1 MQLSWRA
8 CVCVCTC
15 KRTHACAQLCPTLCD
30 PMDSSHPG
38 SSVHGIS
45 QAEHWCGL
53 PFPTPGDIPNPGI
66 ELVSLVSPALQVDS
80 LPWSHQGSPIML
92 EGESRKSS
100 SGLFW
105 KMSRTCREE
114 GRGKVMLCW
123 ITGLERSLE
132 GPDRAGPSIRR
143 SIMCQSGHTG
153 SSIDIPLCY
162 WHSSFLD
169 SYMTQCW

>member
-1 MQLSWRA
+1 M
-8 CVCVCTC
+8 CVCTC

-66 ELVSLVSPALQVDS
+66 ELVSLVSPALQMDS
-80 LPWSHQGSPIML
+80 LLWSHQGSPIML
-92 EGESRKSS
+92 EGEFRKSS

-114 GRGKVMLCW
+114 GRGKGHALLDHWAGEV
-123 ITGLERSLE
+123 TGRARSC
-132 GPDRAGPSIRR
+132 RAFNTKEHNVPVWAYW
-143 SIMCQSGHTG
+143 QF
-153 SSIDIPLCY
+153 D
-162 WHSSFLD
+162 WHSLVLLTFQFPRLVHD
-169 SYMTQCW
+169 SMLVT